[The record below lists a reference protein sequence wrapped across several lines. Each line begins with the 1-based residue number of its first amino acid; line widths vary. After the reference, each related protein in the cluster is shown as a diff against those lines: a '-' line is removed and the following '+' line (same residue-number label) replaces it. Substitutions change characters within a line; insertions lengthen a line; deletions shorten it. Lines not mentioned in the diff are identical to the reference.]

1 MLSWMQLARKIEGAS
16 RTSEKA
22 RLFADALRAADEV
35 DLEVICRLLGS
46 RGTAQA
52 GAVSWPAL
60 AKAVEEVAG
69 APAGSLA
76 KILDETGDIGLA
88 VEELLESERP
98 IACPLQETAL
108 RQPSARFLRPSPP
121 SVAPAA
127 SAATTC

>member
-22 RLFADALRAADEV
+22 RLFADALRAADDV

-88 VEELLESERP
+88 VEELLES
-98 IACPLQETAL
+98 
-108 RQPSARFLRPSPP
+108 QPCAHFLSPSPP

-127 SAATTC
+127 SAATIY